1 MDDFIN
7 KVSFGLNVVFSNG
20 VGYPTTRWLLADGA
34 EDEQKFEYFLRRHE
48 VPTEVW
54 YNAHPG
60 MTAIELERNSRIRQ
74 GLEATALS
82 DEAAREW
89 VQLL

>member
-1 MDDFIN
+1 
-7 KVSFGLNVVFSNG
+7 
-20 VGYPTTRWLLADGA
+20 
-34 EDEQKFEYFLRRHE
+34 
-48 VPTEVW
+48 
-54 YNAHPG
+54 

>member
-20 VGYPTTRWLLADGA
+20 IGYPTTRWLLADGA
-34 EDEQKFEYFLRRHE
+34 TDEQKFKYFLRRHE
-48 VPTEVW
+48 LPTDVW
-54 YNAHPG
+54 YNAHPS
-60 MTAIELERNSRIRQ
+60 MTAVELERNGRIRQ